1 MRRLLLLCV
10 MALLAVAPAALARDD
25 EDQKWPD
32 VKYEGY
38 KVPVKVEESSA
49 LLGYIMLVFTVGVC
63 VAVMFKDAKR
73 SHLD

>member
-10 MALLAVAPAALARDD
+10 MALAAAAPVALAAPDPD
-25 EDQKWPD
+25 EKFPN

-38 KVPVKVEESSA
+38 KVPVKVEESSP
-49 LLGYIMLVFTVGVC
+49 LLGYVLLVFTMGVC
-63 VAVMFKDAKR
+63 VAIMFKDAKR